1 MPIRIY
7 VMVLLTLLPAS
18 GHLVGGGRHPASRI
32 RAPGA
37 RADGAAAAPTF
48 ESKLRHFA
56 PAADLP
62 ALRTE
67 AARLENDLQSAVEE
81 QDFAAAAMLRD
92 DISQLRQKDPAF
104 LASNL
109 RERLE
114 ALVRRESYGE
124 AATTRDQLLVL
135 RRFQPQY
142 QLAGLWK
149 GAAPRRAR
157 ERTPRPRVQNGG
169 SRLSRVLLLRRGV
182 SQPRRGDRQDPL
194 RGRHPRRS
202 QGGARTPR
210 PAVSFAP
217 LTAFSSPLARP
228 PSPRPS
234 PQMTGDEHVPAG
246 ETTFRADLTT
256 PWQEGASVEEIDEE
270 ELVGVRVE
278 VVSVGSDGSEQREVE
293 RYHGEGRVA
302 ARGFQHAHYVPGQL
316 ILVEPDTIGFLW
328 QQMGIFVVF
337 NREQDGPG
345 EMMIEQRAVDA

>member
-1 MPIRIY
+1 MRIAY
-7 VMVLLTLLPAS
+7 LLVTLLTLLPAS

-114 ALVRRESYGE
+114 VLVRRESYGE

-149 GAAPRRAR
+149 GVYPNHGEATVKIHY
-157 ERTPRPRVQNGG
+157 E
-169 SRLSRVLLLRRGV
+169 
-182 SQPRRGDRQDPL
+182 GDTL
-194 RGRHPRRS
+194 V
-202 QGGARTPR
+202 
-210 PAVSFAP
+210 AVK
-217 LTAFSSPLARP
+217 
-228 PSPRPS
+228 
-234 PQMTGDEHVPAG
+234 MTGDEHVPAG

>member
-1 MPIRIY
+1 MTAI
-7 VMVLLTLLPAS
+7 LLALAIS
-18 GHLVGGGRHPASRI
+18 SAHLI

-37 RADGAAAAPTF
+37 RAGAAAAPTF
-48 ESKLRHFA
+48 ESKLKQFA
-56 PAADLP
+56 AAAELP

-67 AARLENDLQSAVEE
+67 AARLESEMQSAVEE
-81 QDFAAAAMLRD
+81 QDFAAAATLRD
-92 DISQLRQKDPAF
+92 QLSDLRQKDPAF

-114 ALVRRESYGE
+114 VLVRRESYGE

-149 GAAPRRAR
+149 GVYPNHGEATVKIHY
-157 ERTPRPRVQNGG
+157 E
-169 SRLSRVLLLRRGV
+169 
-182 SQPRRGDRQDPL
+182 GDTL
-194 RGRHPRRS
+194 V
-202 QGGARTPR
+202 
-210 PAVSFAP
+210 AVK
-217 LTAFSSPLARP
+217 
-228 PSPRPS
+228 
-234 PQMTGDEHVPAG
+234 MTGDEHVPAG